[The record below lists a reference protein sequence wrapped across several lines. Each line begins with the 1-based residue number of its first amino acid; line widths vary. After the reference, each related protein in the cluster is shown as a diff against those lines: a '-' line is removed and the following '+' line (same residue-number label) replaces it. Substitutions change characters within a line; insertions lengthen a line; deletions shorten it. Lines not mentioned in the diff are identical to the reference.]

1 MTFQLIKRDGKIKGL
16 VVLFGEGRVVEI
28 VVPRGEMWRI
38 CESCGAREALVFCRT
53 HVKYVCGECL
63 RKAPAV
69 HFNCQ
74 FISMRWRGSCR
85 ERAEIRGRS
94 VSIKHVHTRER
105 ADGLKETVVEIDSEE
120 RAGAHVAESAQK
132 FGAVEA

>member
-1 MTFQLIKRDGKIKGL
+1 MTDAVKRSIFAERFMTFQLIKRDGKIKGL

-53 HVKYVCGECL
+53 HVKYVCGPCL
-63 RKAPAV
+63 QKAPAV
-69 HFNCQ
+69 HCNCQ
-74 FISMRWRGSCR
+74 FISMSVAR
-85 ERAEIRGRS
+85 E
-94 VSIKHVHTRER
+94 
-105 ADGLKETVVEIDSEE
+105 L
-120 RAGAHVAESAQK
+120 AESAQK

>member
-1 MTFQLIKRDGKIKGL
+1 MTVQLIKRDGKIKGL

-28 VVPRGEMWRI
+28 VAPRGEMWRI

-74 FISMRWRGSCR
+74 FISMSVAR
-85 ERAEIRGRS
+85 E
-94 VSIKHVHTRER
+94 
-105 ADGLKETVVEIDSEE
+105 L
-120 RAGAHVAESAQK
+120 AESAQK